1 MVSKLDFE
9 QLNSSLL
16 PHHPA
21 IDIEGETLQ
30 DKDPNLGK
38 YPTAELQV
46 YRQKKPLLSRVHSQH
61 ASDQSQLL
69 RPDPDLHHNPPG
81 KTSDTNLSL
90 PTTSIPKPVKQFR
103 LQNSHSRISK
113 NGLQQLFRLMEL
125 KKDGNSGYK
134 RHVDFSSDYK
144 GDMMRI

>member
-1 MVSKLDFE
+1 LNNLILVYYHIILILIQREKHYKIRTQIWVNILPQNCRFTDRRNLFLVE
-9 QLNSSLL
+9 FIHITHQTNLNSSGL
-16 PHHPA
+16 
-21 IDIEGETLQ
+21 I
-30 DKDPNLGK
+30 
-38 YPTAELQV
+38 
-46 YRQKKPLLSRVHSQH
+46 
-61 ASDQSQLL
+61 
-69 RPDPDLHHNPPG
+69 LHHNPPG

-90 PTTSIPKPVKQFR
+90 PTTSMPKPVKQFR

-144 GDMMRI
+144 GHMMRI